1 MPWQVSRW
9 KAWKQSWPTAAGN
22 APVIGVLSLQG
33 DVNNHFGAFER
44 LGVAASAVRTPTDLA
59 RVDALVIP
67 GGEST
72 TMWMLAQSSGCF
84 DAISERLRAGMVA
97 LGTCAGMI
105 MLASKVLDGRPDQQ
119 TFGAIDITVRR
130 NAFGRQVASFESDLD
145 LAPAS
150 ATSSD
155 SAQAPEQTLAGEPYR
170 AVFIRAPWVEHVG
183 PGVEVLA
190 TVPVAEGSVEG
201 VAGGSVAVLC
211 REGNVL
217 VSSFHPELT
226 DDLRI
231 HQMFLELVAA

>member
-1 MPWQVSRW
+1 M
-9 KAWKQSWPTAAGN
+9 
-22 APVIGVLSLQG
+22 IGVLSLQG
-33 DVNNHFGAFER
+33 DVGNHFSAFER
-44 LGVAASAVRTPTDLA
+44 LGVATSAVRTPTDLA

-84 DAISERLRAGMVA
+84 DAISQRLRSGMAA

-105 MLASKVLDGRPDQQ
+105 MLANKVLDGRFDQR

-145 LAPAS
+145 LARGLKQDQAQDPA
-150 ATSSD
+150 
-155 SAQAPEQTLAGEPYR
+155 LLNEPYR

-190 TVPVAEGSVEG
+190 AVPASEESVQDG
-201 VAGGSVAVLC
+201 QVAVLC